1 MAQFVDVLLPLPLP
15 TTYTYS
21 VPTEHREQVATG
33 CRVVVPLGKSKR
45 YTALIMRTHDEKPQ
59 DYETRPFTELLD
71 ETPIL
76 LPTQL
81 RLWEWIAKYYL
92 CTQGEIYKA
101 AVPQGLKGE
110 F

>member
-45 YTALIMRTHDEKPQ
+45 YTALLMRAHDEKVFG
-59 DYETRPFTELLD
+59 DYPKLYTR
-71 ETPIL
+71 
-76 LPTQL
+76 
-81 RLWEWIAKYYL
+81 
-92 CTQGEIYKA
+92 A
-101 AVPQGLKGE
+101 ANLAWMERVEKLS
-110 F
+110 